1 MPDKIKLQIFSIACA
16 VVSVA
21 ALATGALKGD
31 GVYLFLGGMGLLG
44 VALLSFAVARR
55 KNGSS

>member
-1 MPDKIKLQIFSIACA
+1 MSDKMKLQIFSVGCI

-21 ALATGALKGD
+21 ALVAGILKGD

>member
-21 ALATGALKGD
+21 ALVAGALKGD
-31 GVYLFLGGMGLLG
+31 GVYLFLGGIGLLG

>member
-21 ALATGALKGD
+21 ALAAGALKGD
-31 GVYLFLGGMGLLG
+31 GVHLFLGGMGLLG

>member
-1 MPDKIKLQIFSIACA
+1 MKLQIFSVACI

-21 ALATGALKGD
+21 ALIAGVLKGD

-44 VALLSFAVARR
+44 VALLSFAVVRR

>member
-1 MPDKIKLQIFSIACA
+1 MPDKIELRIFSIACA

-21 ALATGALKGD
+21 ALVAGTLKGD

-44 VALLSFAVARR
+44 VALLSFAIARK